1 MGSVTHFEIYAS
13 EPEKLADF
21 YRTMFGWQLEKAPG
35 IDYWRI
41 QTESSPFVGSTS
53 KVYSGLG
60 ADIVMGLVSSIVW
73 HLG

>member
-35 IDYWRI
+35 IDYWPI
-41 QTESSPFVGSTS
+41 QTESSPFVG
-53 KVYSGLG
+53 
-60 ADIVMGLVSSIVW
+60 
-73 HLG
+73 